1 MDCPT
6 CNSKSTKKL
15 SMVYA
20 QGTRNYN
27 SRTSGSSVSSRGTL
41 SGRSGSRASSSQSAL
56 AAAAAPP
63 MPSRIPKIVALILTI
78 IFILP
83 SFTFAFSTTQ
93 DISIWA
99 RILAILT
106 LIVFSAATYFI
117 YKFLSKSHEKRK
129 ADWDRAWICLRCG
142 GVYDPLS

>member
-1 MDCPT
+1 MDCPA

-27 SRTSGSSVSSRGTL
+27 SRTSGSSVSSRGTF

-56 AAAAAPP
+56 AAAASPP
-63 MPSRIPKIVALILTI
+63 TPSRIPKIVAF
-78 IFILP
+78 IFAIMFVLP
-83 SFTFAFSTTQ
+83 FLLLVSSS
-93 DISIWA
+93 DDSMSIWA
-99 RILAILT
+99 RILA
-106 LIVFSAATYFI
+106 LIPLVIFSAATYFI

>member
-56 AAAAAPP
+56 AAAASPP
-63 MPSRIPKIVALILTI
+63 TPSRIPKVVAF
-78 IFILP
+78 IFAIMFVFPFLLLA
-83 SFTFAFSTTQ
+83 SSS
-93 DISIWA
+93 DDSMSIWA
-99 RILAILT
+99 RILA
-106 LIVFSAATYFI
+106 LIPLVVFSAATYFI